1 MYPSQLIRSRGGGEV
16 SDERACGCVMCC
28 SVTAGELTDEY
39 RVGFRQKV
47 RHPHVVSFV
56 DQLIIVK

>member
-1 MYPSQLIRSRGGGEV
+1 
-16 SDERACGCVMCC
+16 MCC

-47 RHPHVVSFV
+47 RHQHAA
-56 DQLIIVK
+56 LIKTKIRDRAAKSMDEG

>member
-1 MYPSQLIRSRGGGEV
+1 
-16 SDERACGCVMCC
+16 MCC

-47 RHPHVVSFV
+47 RHPHILSF
-56 DQLIIVK
+56 DQLVTGEIAEALACCGG